1 MIVGKTT
8 RHTGNGSQI
17 ILETHRQEKD
27 IHQLEPGTVRCA
39 AQFFAPVSTTFA
51 VRIAGT
57 SQLNEISERNQ
68 REGEIK
74 HVPLHDLR
82 A

>member
-1 MIVGKTT
+1 MTVGKTT
-8 RHTGNGSQI
+8 RHTENGSQI
-17 ILETHRQEKD
+17 IPETHRPERD
-27 IHQLEPGTVRCA
+27 IPRLEPGTVRCA

-68 REGEIK
+68 LEGEIK